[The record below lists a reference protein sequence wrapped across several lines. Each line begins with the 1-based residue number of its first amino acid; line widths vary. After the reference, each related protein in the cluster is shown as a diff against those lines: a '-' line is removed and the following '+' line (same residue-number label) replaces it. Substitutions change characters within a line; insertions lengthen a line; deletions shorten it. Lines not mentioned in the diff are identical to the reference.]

1 MSGWDRPP
9 AAVAAPPA
17 AGAAV
22 ATGDLLTSWSDY
34 QPAVG
39 TSYSDRQVAPEEEEE
54 EEFVVEAVCGARMV
68 EGVQQFRVKWQGY
81 DSDDD
86 TWEPEGN
93 LTNCSEKVEDFV
105 KDKGKAQTPVVSK
118 KHTAR
123 MPAAPRKSCTRQCS
137 ECGRHVQLAR
147 ASRAGAGTTSTN
159 QFRCS
164 GCRAKAQT
172 VCCTVCNRSVQL
184 KRPSKATA
192 KRGYRCKDCRSLCPV
207 CGKDMGGAHLIGMR
221 RSAR

>member
-22 ATGDLLTSWSDY
+22 ATALNASWSDY

-39 TSYSDRQVAPEEEEE
+39 TSYSDRQVTPEEEEEEE
-54 EEFVVEAVCGARMV
+54 EEFVVETVCGARVV
-68 EGVQQFRVKWQGY
+68 EGVMEFRVKWQGY

-93 LTNCSEKVEDFV
+93 LTNCSEKVEAFV
-105 KDKGKAQTPVVSK
+105 KGKGKAQTPVVSK

-123 MPAAPRKSCTRQCS
+123 TPAAPTHCDNGSVAEYCEVLS
-137 ECGRHVQLAR
+137 AMVECNTAVYHL
-147 ASRAGAGTTSTN
+147 GAGTN
-159 QFRCS
+159 
-164 GCRAKAQT
+164 AKAASPT
-172 VCCTVCNRSVQL
+172 SV
-184 KRPSKATA
+184 T
-192 KRGYRCKDCRSLCPV
+192 
-207 CGKDMGGAHLIGMR
+207 
-221 RSAR
+221 